1 MAHQPG
7 RVGDG
12 GDSRTSGPVTA
23 PGPVSWDGDSGDSG
37 DTYPGNPTAV
47 VSPGV
52 ARRTSWTA
60 TELMSLEFPPP
71 RWAVPGLICEG
82 ITLLAGPPKVG
93 KSWLSLGLGVAV
105 ASGGLALGSIRVHQG
120 PVLYLAL
127 EDTARRLKSR
137 LEKVLGGNPAPAGLT
152 LATACAPLTVGG
164 DAEIAM
170 WLDEHPDARLIVID
184 VFAKLRGA
192 PPPGMAAYDAD
203 YAAIGRI
210 KRVADHY
217 GVAVVLVHHVR
228 KMASEDFLAEVSGT
242 NGLAGAAD
250 AVLVLKRGRGQ
261 ADGVLHVTGRDI
273 DESEHAAAFEP
284 ETGLWK
290 LLDGPAITHTLEPT
304 RRAIL
309 AYLDANP
316 DAAPKQITEALG
328 LAYATVKQTVRRM
341 LEDGQLISDGHGHYR
356 TPGAVTPAGVTAVTA
371 VSAAGHG
378 ANGGDRTGDEGV
390 TAVTEEP
397 TLPGTWPA
405 LPYKRQPPE
414 PP

>member
-1 MAHQPG
+1 MPAASK
-7 RVGDG
+7 RGDS
-12 GDSRTSGPVTA
+12 GDSRDPGPVTVA
-23 PGPVSWDGDSGDSG
+23 GAVSWDGDSGDSG
-37 DTYPGNPTAV
+37 DTSPGDTARV
-47 VSPGV
+47 RSTGV

-60 TELMSLEFPPP
+60 TELLALEFPPP

-137 LEKVLGGNPAPAGLT
+137 LEKVLGGNPAPHGLT

-164 DAEIAM
+164 DAEIAL

-184 VFAKLRGA
+184 VFAKLRGT

-273 DESEHAAAFEP
+273 DEAEHAAAFEP
-284 ETGLWK
+284 ETGLWR
-290 LLDGPAITHTLEPT
+290 LLDGPALVHTIEPT
-304 RRAIL
+304 RRSIL
-309 AYLDANP
+309 EYLDANP

-341 LEDGQLISDGHGHYR
+341 LEDGQLISDGRGHYR
-356 TPGAVTPAGVTAVTA
+356 APGAVTGAGVTAVTA
-371 VSAAGHG
+371 VSGPAHSAVHGDSSGDAA
-378 ANGGDRTGDEGV
+378 V

-397 TLPGTWPA
+397 MLPVQWPA
-405 LPYKRQPPE
+405 LPHKRQPPE